1 VWRICKHLIKYKI
14 IITLNIRIIKIIVKV
29 LVRIKYL
36 INKIGKWIFKE
47 LGKESRKGKDK
58 KKGKNRYNWN
68 MKGHK
73 KDLDKNKIK
82 GWCK

>member
-1 VWRICKHLIKYKI
+1 M
-14 IITLNIRIIKIIVKV
+14 
-29 LVRIKYL
+29 VRIKYL

-82 GWCK
+82 G